1 MGCRAAAAT
10 EPRKQQPRRRVRPRP
25 SKTTRSIA
33 WVRTLTVAA
42 PTQLQPRRRVRISST
57 APSISGAAP
66 LHLISH
72 LKLSRVR
79 IFSRSCGTL
88 YLFPASR
95 RLGATRL
102 WAAKPNAGWLR
113 APDAR
118 RPNAGRQVHRIR
130 SSAGR
135 AGSPPPKFQA
145 LGVPEASLGGCSAA
159 DPQQAAAERGFSQR
173 RPPVGRLCRT
183 AAPQQKAARGPVAGG
198 MRSAPRLCVLR
209 GALGVRCSPQGARGV
224 LCGARG
230 EWRAAT
236 L

>member
-1 MGCRAAAAT
+1 MLDVGRISGDARSTGYAAALGVP
-10 EPRKQQPRRRVRPRP
+10 E
-25 SKTTRSIA
+25 
-33 WVRTLTVAA
+33 
-42 PTQLQPRRRVRISST
+42 
-57 APSISGAAP
+57 AP
-66 LHLISH
+66 L
-72 LKLSRVR
+72 
-79 IFSRSCGTL
+79 
-88 YLFPASR
+88 
-95 RLGATRL
+95 
-102 WAAKPNAGWLR
+102 
-113 APDAR
+113 
-118 RPNAGRQVHRIR
+118 
-130 SSAGR
+130 
-135 AGSPPPKFQA
+135 PPPKFQA
-145 LGVPEASLGGCSAA
+145 LGVPEASLGGCSAT